1 MLFEKYL
8 SGFFTKIDIPIIL
21 SGFLFVFF
29 PPSMA
34 GAGSAIAPPGN
45 YILSLEDCLKLGIE
59 NNPGLQGANFMVDEA
74 GEDINAA
81 RSDFLPSLSAGTS
94 WSSINSVDA
103 SGPTDQD
110 YIDQENLSLNARIS
124 QTIYAGSRR
133 LNAYK
138 RAKASREMYAAEK
151 DYIAA
156 ELSYEIKVGFFQ
168 LMKAVEDVRVAVD
181 NVKRLEA
188 DAASAQAF
196 YEKQMTSY
204 AHVLQARVD
213 LADARQELSIL
224 QNTVD
229 RKRSDLF
236 VFMNQPF
243 NKDITFSGG
252 LGYYKPG
259 FTMTQEQCFNRAVE
273 NRPDLKSL
281 EYQVGITEKDVSIS
295 MGKYLPQVT
304 LDAGYYDYDKDYDN
318 LLSTYDADA
327 QPIQKD
333 IDQHNKYWTAGVN
346 VSWNLFDGGRAWHE
360 KNKYRIE
367 IKRLKAS
374 MDELK
379 SRIQG
384 GITSA
389 LFSLSEAEQRI
400 TTTAEAIGASNEY
413 YERESKRFQAGIAT
427 IASVLDAQVRVKR
440 AEGNH
445 NQALLDYQLARAEL
459 DFLTGENSP

>member
-1 MLFEKYL
+1 MNFEKYL
-8 SGFFTKIDIPIIL
+8 SGFINKIYTC
-21 SGFLFVFF
+21 VFF
-29 PPSMA
+29 FTLLLGLLITGRAVQALAFS
-34 GAGSAIAPPGN
+34 GDTT
-45 YILSLEDCLKLGIE
+45 LTLEDCLKLGIE
-59 NNPGLQGANFMVDEA
+59 NNPGLRGANFMMDEA
-74 GEDINAA
+74 GQEINAA

-94 WSSINSVDA
+94 WSNINSIDA
-103 SGPTDQD
+103 KGPADQD
-110 YIDQENLSLNARIS
+110 YIDQDNLNINARIS
-124 QTIYAGSRR
+124 QTLYAGSRR
-133 LNAYK
+133 LNAY
-138 RAKASREMYAAEK
+138 RQAKARREMYAAEK
-151 DYIAA
+151 DYTEA
-156 ELSYEIKVGFFQ
+156 ELRYKIKVGFFQ

-236 VFMNQPF
+236 VLMNQPF
-243 NKDITFSGG
+243 SRDIKFLGG

-259 FTMTQEQCFNRAVE
+259 FSMTQDQCFNRAVE

-281 EYQVGITEKDVSIS
+281 EYQVGITQKDVSIT
-295 MGKYLPQVT
+295 MGKYLPHVT
-304 LDAGYYDYDKDYDN
+304 LDAGYYDYDKDYDYSS
-318 LLSTYDADA
+318 STTDM
-327 QPIQKD
+327 
-333 IDQHNKYWTAGVN
+333 DQHNKYWTAGMN
-346 VSWNLFDGGRAWHE
+346 VSWSLFDGGRAWHE

-367 IKRLKAS
+367 IKRLKTR

-400 TTTAEAIGASNEY
+400 VTTAEAIGASNEY

-459 DFLTGENSP
+459 DFLTGETNK